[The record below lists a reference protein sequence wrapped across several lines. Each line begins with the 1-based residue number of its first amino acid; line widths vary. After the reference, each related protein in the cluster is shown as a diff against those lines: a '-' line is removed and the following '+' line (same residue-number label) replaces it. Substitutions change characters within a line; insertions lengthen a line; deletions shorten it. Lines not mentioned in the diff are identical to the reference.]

1 MLARLSWLRS
11 SLQAFRRPWALLL
24 RHRWLAIVGVACVPL
39 NAAAS
44 LWMPALMGNA
54 LDELGKRAADSGH
67 AALAT
72 ASLAVTCWWLVGLA
86 VVETASRFV
95 SRRTLI
101 DLSRHVEQDLKDAAM
116 AHLQS
121 LPIAWFDRART
132 GDVVSRLTQDV
143 ELVRFVMGPLLLHGG
158 TALCLLPAGFVLMA
172 RLDVS
177 VTLAAAAAFGVLFL
191 ALRLLLPRLHVWSKK
206 SQEAIGDLSQRAQE
220 AFAGIRIL
228 QQFAAQDREVTA
240 MATRNRR
247 YLASNLRLVRL
258 RSLMNAITH
267 STTGIVLFAVMLV
280 GGHDVI
286 AGELSV
292 GQLFQFTVYL
302 GMLMFPLEILGW
314 TLATMPRALA
324 AARRIEE
331 LFEQAP
337 EPTAGEQ
344 VELRGHLVVK
354 GLTFTYPGADRPAL
368 RDVSFELPPGD
379 KLGIVGPVGSGKSTL
394 LALCLR
400 FYDPPRGT
408 MFLDGRDL
416 LDLAPASV
424 RGAFAVAP
432 QEPFLFSDT
441 IAANVGFGRNAAI
454 DAIDAGDGELA
465 ALDRAIATAALDQ
478 DLPQLQHGLQTVV
491 GERGV
496 TLSGGQK
503 QRVSLARALL
513 SDRPALV
520 LDDTLSAVDAH
531 TERRIV
537 HGLRSA
543 RGSRTMLVA
552 THRLSVCADAEL
564 ILVLQDGAVVERG
577 EHGELLRLGG
587 LYAAA
592 WRRQSEA
599 SALEGET
606 P

>member
-1 MLARLSWLRS
+1 MLARLTWLRS
-11 SLQAFRRPWALLL
+11 SLRAFRRPWALLL
-24 RHRWLAIVGVACVPL
+24 RHRWLAIVGVLCVPL
-39 NAAAS
+39 NAAAA
-44 LWMPALMGNA
+44 LWMPALMGDA
-54 LDELGKRAADSGH
+54 LDTLGSAADGSRAAV
-67 AALAT
+67 ART
-72 ASLAVTCWWLVGLA
+72 SLVATCWWLLGLA

-95 SRRTLI
+95 SRRSLI
-101 DLSRHVEQDLKDAAM
+101 DLSRHVEQDLKDAAT

-158 TALCLLPAGFVLMA
+158 SALCLLPAGFVLMA

-177 VTLAAAAAFGVLFL
+177 VTLAASAAFGVLFL
-191 ALRLLLPRLHVWSKK
+191 ALRLLLPRLHVWSKQ
-206 SQEAIGDLSQRAQE
+206 SQEAIGDVSQRAQE

-228 QQFAAQDREVTA
+228 QQFAAQDRELAA

-267 STTGIVLFAVMLV
+267 STTGIVLFAVLLV

-286 AGELSV
+286 ANELSV

-337 EPTAGEQ
+337 EPRTGEQ

-354 GLTFTYPGADRPAL
+354 GLTFTYAGADRPAL
-368 RDVSFELPPGD
+368 RDLSFELPPGH

-408 MFLDGRDL
+408 MFLDGKDL

-441 IAANVGFGRNAAI
+441 IAANVGFGRD
-454 DAIDAGDGELA
+454 DAIDAGDGEIA

-478 DLPQLQHGLQTVV
+478 DLPQLQHGLQTMV

-513 SDRPALV
+513 SGRPALV
-520 LDDTLSAVDAH
+520 LDDTLSAVDPH

-543 RGSRTMLVA
+543 RGRRTMLVA
-552 THRLSVCADAEL
+552 THRLSVCADADL

-577 EHGELLRLGG
+577 EHGELLRHGG